1 MHVLI
6 VLILSGIGEN
16 NSVIYDN
23 SLNKNTTNTYNE
35 VDVDLIL
42 YKTCTWSGDLEDL
55 IFVFGGGGFLF
66 FIVGIY
72 RVD

>member
-1 MHVLI
+1 MYWVKC
-6 VLILSGIGEN
+6 
-16 NSVIYDN
+16 SVIYGN

-42 YKTCTWSGDLEDL
+42 YKTCSWSDDLTRFNFCL
-55 IFVFGGGGFLF
+55 WGPWVLS